1 MLVYIVFGSSL
12 YRFTVYQGCIWSPLQ
27 NLDAGILL
35 HLYFSIC
42 SAFEWFLDVS
52 ETIPMVRFD
61 AQLLSHS
68 PIIPFPH
75 QIPICAN
82 TNQLYQLCIPFCR
95 FLNPNSCCNNL
106 GCKKSYGVWK
116 WNYPKWSF
124 QFGGEWWETM
134 KLWGIPIFK
143 SHHVFAIPQNPRKKF
158 RSNHHYNPIH
168 NSHSRIQPYPS
179 KKSTSHLT
187 FGIIKASH
195 VY

>member
-1 MLVYIVFGSSL
+1 MLVYIDFGTSL

-42 SAFEWFLDVS
+42 SAFEWFLDLS

-75 QIPICAN
+75 HRFPSVLTQIN
-82 TNQLYQLCIPFCR
+82 YLCIPFCR

-106 GCKKSYGVWK
+106 GCKKSHEHLHMVSENETTQNAHFNSGENDGKPWNFGVSQFLNHTMFSQSLRIPEK
-116 WNYPKWSF
+116 SFVQTTITIQSTTPSPK
-124 QFGGEWWETM
+124 
-134 KLWGIPIFK
+134 
-143 SHHVFAIPQNPRKKF
+143 
-158 RSNHHYNPIH
+158 SNHPHQKNPL
-168 NSHSRIQPYPS
+168 
-179 KKSTSHLT
+179 LT
-187 FGIIKASH
+187 
-195 VY
+195 